1 MNNKE
6 KESVM
11 ILMYMYKERWVESF
25 SEMLED
31 MDIDWSNEWRLDDI
45 LI

>member
-11 ILMYMYKERWVESF
+11 ILMYMHKEQWVESF

-31 MDIDWSNEWRLDDI
+31 MDIQWSNEWRLDDI

>member
-6 KESVM
+6 KESAL
-11 ILMYMYKERWVESF
+11 IIMYMHKERWIESF
-25 SEMLED
+25 SEMLND
-31 MDIDWSNEWRLDDI
+31 MDIEWSNEWRLDDI